1 MGRRRV
7 PKLQSTRVTRV
18 TFKKPRRRVDKIKT
32 VSDVRRA
39 VQTTAPSRAKMDSIS
54 VSITSTVQTLLSLS
68 EIQFNDDPSNFQTRQ
83 SPKISVGSFRFKGTL
98 VVGDATN
105 LVRLLIVRSKN
116 QTGAPF
122 APADTFYSNPGGTV
136 PPAVVAQINTR
147 NVDVLMDK
155 TYNLQDSSE
164 SNPAVRPANFFID
177 KTIRI
182 RKTLKYNQ
190 VATGTTIAPRNMT
203 EYYFI
208 AVSDSGV
215 LPNPSVRFEAITWF
229 KNID

>member
-1 MGRRRV
+1 MATKR
-7 PKLQSTRVTRV
+7 KA
-18 TFKKPRRRVDKIKT
+18 TFKRPRRARKKRRTADKIKT

-39 VQTTAPSRAKMDSIS
+39 VQSTAPSRAKMDSIS
-54 VSITSTVQTLLSLS
+54 VSITSTVQTLLSVS
-68 EIQFNDDPSNFQTRQ
+68 EIAFNDDPSEFETRQ
-83 SPKISVGSFRFKGTL
+83 SPKITLGSFRFKGTL

-105 LVRLLIVRSKN
+105 LVRLLFVRSKN
-116 QTGAPF
+116 QTNAAF
-122 APADTFYSNPGGTV
+122 APTSCFYSNPGGTV

-147 NVDVLMDK
+147 NVDVLWDH
-155 TYNLQDSSE
+155 TYNLQDTSE

-177 KTIRI
+177 RTISI

-190 VATGTTIAPRNMT
+190 VASGTVPELPRNMT
-203 EYYFI
+203 EYYFV